1 MARPARSARQSKAQV
16 KPIVAAPRAASW
28 TRVWWAALVVLTA
41 VAYAPAI
48 RSPYLFDDIASIPA
62 NESIRQLWPPSV
74 PLHPPVNTSVAGRP
88 VVNYSLAVNYRL
100 NELLGVDQSPYP
112 GGRNKSASFH
122 AVNLL
127 VHLCCG
133 WLLFLLVRRT
143 ARRQRYDAH
152 VNTIAEPLALVVSAL
167 WLLHPIQTE
176 AVNYIIQ
183 RTELLVSLCYLGV
196 LYATCRAWDAEG
208 RSATWWTIAAVAIC
222 LVGMGCKEVMI
233 TAPFIVALYDRAFRA
248 ASWREVA
255 RNGGRWWFY
264 PALLLT
270 TLVIVVGIASDAR
283 FGTVGFASGMAWYE
297 YLYSQAWAVAHYL
310 RLVVWPSGLTFD
322 YGQRA
327 VTGWAGVPGLV
338 LLSAF
343 ASATIIAWL
352 RVERWGWFGFL
363 GAWFFLLLAPSSSV
377 VPITTEIAAERRVY
391 LALAAVMVLVV
402 LACVALYQRL
412 QARVMP
418 PRRLAWVAAGVCVVL
433 ALVTFA
439 RSTTYA
445 SSLALWR
452 DTVRKAPSN
461 PRAYHN
467 LAAELI
473 RQDEPRLAEAD
484 TLYRRAVAL
493 DSNYVEA
500 YTGLATIAINLNN
513 QARAESLLT
522 RVLVLDPGNADA
534 TQVLGR
540 MYLRAGE
547 PARAL
552 PYFEQYAS
560 AFPGDNSLIAL
571 GTAYLMIGR
580 FDDGATALR
589 EALRYNPARTD
600 AMRLLG
606 GVLTEQGKPREA
618 LPFLEDAVR
627 AAPNEPLER
636 ALLSLTL
643 AQLGRADDAVEQAH
657 AAVSVSQGSPR
668 IYVLAGRAMYTAGRL
683 ADADT
688 LFSEAIRSN
697 PAQADAKEWLRR
709 VRAIPH

>member
-1 MARPARSARQSKAQV
+1 M
-16 KPIVAAPRAASW
+16 RA
-28 TRVWWAALVVLTA
+28 WWAALVLLTV
-41 VAYAPAI
+41 VAYAPAM
-48 RSPYLFDDIASIPA
+48 RSPFLFDDIASIPA
-62 NESIRQLWPPSV
+62 NASIRQLWPPAV
-74 PLHPPVNTSVAGRP
+74 PLHPPVNTSVSGRP
-88 VVNYSLAVNYRL
+88 VVNYTLALNYWL
-100 NELLGVDQSPYP
+100 NERLGVDQRPYP
-112 GGRNKSASFH
+112 EGRNKSASFH
-122 AVNLL
+122 LVNLV
-127 VHLCCG
+127 VHLCAG
-133 WLLFLLVRRT
+133 WLLFLLIRRT
-143 ARRQRYDAH
+143 ARRQQYDGPVAA
-152 VNTIAEPLALVVSAL
+152 VAEPLALVVSAL

-176 AVNYIIQ
+176 AVNYVIQ

-196 LYATCRAWDAEG
+196 LYAACRSWESEG
-208 RSATWWTIAAVAIC
+208 RASTMWSIGAVAIC

-233 TAPFIVALYDRAFRA
+233 TAPFIVALYHRAFQA
-248 ASWREVA
+248 TSWREVF
-255 RNGGRWWFY
+255 RNEGRWWFY

-270 TLVIVVGIASDAR
+270 TLVVFAGIRGDAR
-283 FGTVGFASGMAWYE
+283 FGTVGFAAGMTWYE
-297 YLYSQAWAVAHYL
+297 YLYSQAWAIAHYL

-322 YGQRA
+322 YGQREIA
-327 VTGWAGVPGLV
+327 GWAGVPGAV
-338 LLSAF
+338 LLGAF
-343 ASATIIAWL
+343 AIATIIAWL
-352 RVERWGWFGFL
+352 RVERWGWFAFL

-391 LALAAVMVLVV
+391 LALAAICLLVV
-402 LACVALYQRL
+402 VACLALY
-412 QARVMP
+412 
-418 PRRLAWVAAGVCVVL
+418 RRLTSRAVPQRWFVWVAAGVCGVL

-452 DTVRKAPSN
+452 DTVRKAPTN

-473 RQDEPRLAEAD
+473 RQDEPRLAEAE
-484 TLYRRAVAL
+484 TLFRRAVAL
-493 DSNYVEA
+493 DSTYVEA

-522 RVLVLDPGNADA
+522 RVLALDPGNADA

-571 GTAYLMIGR
+571 GTAYLMVGR
-580 FDDGATALR
+580 FDDGAAALR

-606 GVLTEQGKPREA
+606 GVLAEQGKPREA

-627 AAPNEPLER
+627 AAPSEPLER
-636 ALLSLTL
+636 GLLSLTL
-643 AQLGRADDAVEQAH
+643 AQLGRVDDAVEQAH
-657 AAVSVSQGSPR
+657 AAVSTSGGSPR

-688 LFSEAIRSN
+688 LFSEAIRAN

-709 VRAIPH
+709 VRAIPR